1 MQKKRQ
7 STPKIAESR
16 ELLRSIIRFMK
27 LNQQLELQ
35 ELIGL
40 YTAISPEETI
50 PVSIFA
56 HGLSPSE
63 ALCKY
68 LKENCSLS
76 FHDIAVLLN
85 RDDRSVWTS
94 YSRASSKSGEPL
106 ESAEDDLLIPV
117 AVFQDRSRSILEHVV
132 HYLRNNYNLSNS
144 RIAKLTNKNPSA
156 IATVARRAEL
166 KQEGGVK
173 NG

>member
-7 STPKIAESR
+7 DIPELDESR

-40 YTAISPEETI
+40 YTDVSPQETI
-50 PVSIFA
+50 PVSIFS
-56 HGLSPSE
+56 HSLSPSE

-68 LKENCSLS
+68 LKENCGLS
-76 FHDIAVLLN
+76 FHDIALLLN

-94 YSRASSKSGEPL
+94 YARASKKS
-106 ESAEDDLLIPV
+106 SAKLGVKEDDLLIPV
-117 AVFQDRSRSILEHVV
+117 SVFQDRDNSILEHVV
-132 HYLRNNYNLSNS
+132 SYLKANYNLTNS
-144 RIAKLTNKNPSA
+144 GIARLTKKNPSA
-156 IATVARRAEL
+156 IATVAKRAES
-166 KQEGGVK
+166 KRKK